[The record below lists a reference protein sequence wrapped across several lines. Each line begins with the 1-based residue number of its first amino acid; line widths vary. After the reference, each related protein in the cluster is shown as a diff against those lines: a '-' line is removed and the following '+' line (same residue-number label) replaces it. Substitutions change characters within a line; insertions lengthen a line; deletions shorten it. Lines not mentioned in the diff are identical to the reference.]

1 LDKIFIFLFFI
12 IFQLGFSN
20 SVKIK
25 EIVEVEKEKVF
36 FSDIVDGVYEG
47 TDFFLT
53 YAPPVEF
60 EKKLSID
67 YLKLKLQQY
76 RIKPVLDEGYILI
89 KRKKEK
95 IEFSKIENLIKD
107 EIKKK
112 LNYPEDDIFI
122 QIEKKDDF
130 FVPFYEN
137 INFSLKF
144 PNNKN
149 FLIGKFPVIVE
160 VNNGYKTIKTI
171 DVEVNVEIE
180 LPVYVAKENIKKG
193 ESLKDK
199 VVKEKRRISS
209 FPNRLI
215 LDENELN
222 DIVAKNDISKETI
235 ITKNLLQERDIVKK
249 GEEIFVTLKEGDLEL
264 EVKFIS
270 LESGKKG
277 QIIWVKN
284 PINGEKLKIKIL
296 EEKKGEIVDG
306 HFNI

>member
-1 LDKIFIFLFFI
+1 MNKFFILFFI

-67 YLKLKLQQY
+67 YLKLKLQPY
-76 RIKPVLDEGYILI
+76 GIKPVLDKDYVLI
-89 KRKKEK
+89 KRRKEK
-95 IEFSKIENLIKD
+95 IEFSKIEDLIKE

-112 LNYPEDDIFI
+112 LNLPEVNIFV
-122 QIEKKDDF
+122 QIEKKNDIF
-130 FVPFYEN
+130 IPFNEN
-137 INFSLKF
+137 INFSIKF

-160 VNNGYKTIKTI
+160 ISNGYKTIKTI
-171 DVEVNVEIE
+171 DVKVNVEIE
-180 LPVYVAKENIKKG
+180 ASIYVAKENIKKE

-199 VVKEKRRISS
+199 VVREQRRIAS
-209 FPNRLI
+209 FSNKLI

-222 DIVAKNDISKETI
+222 DMVAKSDIPKGTI
-235 ITKNLLQERDIVKK
+235 ITKNLLQERNIVKK
-249 GEEIFVTLKEGDLEL
+249 GEEIFVILKEGDLKL

-270 LESGKKG
+270 LQSGKKG

-284 PINGEKLKIKIL
+284 PINGEKLKVKIL
-296 EEKKGEIVDG
+296 EEKKGEIIDG

>member
-1 LDKIFIFLFFI
+1 LNKIFIFLFFI

-25 EIVEVEKEKVF
+25 EIVEVEKEKVY

-47 TDFFLT
+47 TDFFFT

-67 YLKLKLQQY
+67 YLKLKLQPY
-76 RIKPVLDEGYILI
+76 GIKPVLDEDYILI

-112 LNYPEDDIFI
+112 LNYPEDDVFI

-144 PNNKN
+144 PNNKH

-171 DVEVNVEIE
+171 DVKVNVEIE

>member
-1 LDKIFIFLFFI
+1 
-12 IFQLGFSN
+12 
-20 SVKIK
+20 
-25 EIVEVEKEKVF
+25 VEVEKEKVY

-67 YLKLKLQQY
+67 YLKLKLHSY
-76 RIKPVLDEGYILI
+76 GIKPVLDEDYILI

-171 DVEVNVEIE
+171 DVKVNVEIE

-222 DIVAKNDISKETI
+222 DMVAKNGISKETI
-235 ITKNLLQERDIVKK
+235 ITKNLLQQRDIVKR

-284 PINGEKLKIKIL
+284 PINGEKLKVKIL
-296 EEKKGEIVDG
+296 EEKKGEIIDG

>member
-1 LDKIFIFLFFI
+1 LNKFFILFFI

-67 YLKLKLQQY
+67 YLKLKLQPY
-76 RIKPVLDEGYILI
+76 GIKPVLDKDYVLI
-89 KRKKEK
+89 KRRKEK
-95 IEFSKIENLIKD
+95 IEFSKIEDLIKE

-112 LNYPEDDIFI
+112 LNLPEVNIFV
-122 QIEKKDDF
+122 QIEKKNDIF
-130 FVPFYEN
+130 IPFNEN
-137 INFSLKF
+137 INFSIKF

-160 VNNGYKTIKTI
+160 ISNGYKTIKTI
-171 DVEVNVEIE
+171 DVKVNVEIE
-180 LPVYVAKENIKKG
+180 ASIYVAKENIKKE
-193 ESLKDK
+193 ESLEDK
-199 VVKEKRRISS
+199 VVREQRRIAS
-209 FPNRLI
+209 FSNKLI

-222 DIVAKNDISKETI
+222 DMVAKSDIPKGTI
-235 ITKNLLQERDIVKK
+235 ITKNLLQERNIVKK
-249 GEEIFVTLKEGDLEL
+249 GEEIFVILKEGDLKL

-270 LESGKKG
+270 LQSGKKG

-284 PINGEKLKIKIL
+284 PINGEKLKVKIL
-296 EEKKGEIVDG
+296 EEKKGEIIDG

>member
-1 LDKIFIFLFFI
+1 LNKFFILFFI

-67 YLKLKLQQY
+67 YLKLKLQPY
-76 RIKPVLDEGYILI
+76 GIKPVLDKDYVLI
-89 KRKKEK
+89 KRRKEK
-95 IEFSKIENLIKD
+95 IEFSKIEDLIKE

-112 LNYPEDDIFI
+112 LNLPEVNIFV
-122 QIEKKDDF
+122 QIEKKNDIF
-130 FVPFYEN
+130 IPFNEN
-137 INFSLKF
+137 INFSIKF

-160 VNNGYKTIKTI
+160 ISNGYKTIKTI
-171 DVEVNVEIE
+171 DVKVNVEIE
-180 LPVYVAKENIKKG
+180 ASIYVAKENIKKE

-199 VVKEKRRISS
+199 VVREQRRIAS
-209 FPNRLI
+209 FSNKLI

-222 DIVAKNDISKETI
+222 DMVAKSDIPKGTI
-235 ITKNLLQERDIVKK
+235 ITKNLLQERNIVKK
-249 GEEIFVTLKEGDLEL
+249 GEEIFVILKEGDLKL

-270 LESGKKG
+270 LQSGKKG

-284 PINGEKLKIKIL
+284 PINGEKLKVKIL
-296 EEKKGEIVDG
+296 EEKKGEIIDG